1 MFVVSIFGML
11 GGDTMSENM
20 TVLRTMMAATMRKDY
35 DAVLETMTDDIE
47 YVWRIR
53 VRPICGKAT
62 MRKFLQGYGEGFDQR
77 EWTIARWS
85 EKDDVIMVEGLEVL
99 YDRARDLVIDNPF
112 MQAIEFRDG
121 KISKL
126 RDYYDS
132 APMAAPQPAGARA

>member
-77 EWTIARWS
+77 
-85 EKDDVIMVEGLEVL
+85 
-99 YDRARDLVIDNPF
+99 
-112 MQAIEFRDG
+112 
-121 KISKL
+121 
-126 RDYYDS
+126 
-132 APMAAPQPAGARA
+132 